1 MYTVGQRVLL
11 TIIGL
16 KGMSYK
22 TQKNFLP
29 SPGAFYGLLGSVWGG
44 GWGSERESGGLGA
57 KPLRP

>member
-1 MYTVGQRVLL
+1 MYTVGQRVLP

-22 TQKNFLP
+22 TQKNFHWY
-29 SPGAFYGLLGSVWGG
+29 PGAFYGLLGSVGG
-44 GWGSERESGGLGA
+44 RGGSERESGGLGA